1 MAAKGSLSKDI
12 ITKKILETFPGSF
25 TIDKV
30 IRVPMTEDG
39 VPIQIK
45 VQLTAA
51 KDLLSPEGKE
61 EVFVSE
67 DYDFEAMNPPVAAP
81 ARVEPTQEE
90 KDNVAAMLKALN
102 L

>member
-1 MAAKGSLSKDI
+1 MAAKGALSKEQ

-25 TIDKV
+25 VIDKV
-30 IRVPMTEDG
+30 IRIPMSEDG
-39 VPIQIK
+39 TPVQIK

-51 KDLLSPEGKE
+51 KGLLSPESE
-61 EVFVSE
+61 EPVFESG
-67 DYDFEAMNPPVAAP
+67 DYDFEAMNPPVGP
-81 ARVEPTQEE
+81 EKVEPTQEE